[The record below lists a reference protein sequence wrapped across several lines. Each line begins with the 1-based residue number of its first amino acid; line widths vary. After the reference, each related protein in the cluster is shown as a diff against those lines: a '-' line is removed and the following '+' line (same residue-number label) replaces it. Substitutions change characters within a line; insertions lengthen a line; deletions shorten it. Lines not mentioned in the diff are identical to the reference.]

1 MFSFF
6 DTEKEIL
13 LVNEIQ
19 DVFVKKRSFEL
30 TIFFKFFFSFSGD
43 EGTSASENISL
54 SQMKKKSRRIKSLDH
69 NNAPNN
75 QTNMAI
81 SDSDGGHQSPAS
93 VGRRRHTSSGQSQV
107 RSLYDG
113 LSHLYTDC
121 DSRLRH
127 IPTTN
132 YAEKKK
138 ATNETSANETQEN
151 RVSIDDF
158 FQSFRFFNCVQF

>member
-1 MFSFF
+1 M
-6 DTEKEIL
+6 
-13 LVNEIQ
+13 
-19 DVFVKKRSFEL
+19 
-30 TIFFKFFFSFSGD
+30 G
-43 EGTSASENISL
+43 
-54 SQMKKKSRRIKSLDH
+54 KKKNRRIKSLDH
-69 NNAPNN
+69 P
-75 QTNMAI
+75 
-81 SDSDGGHQSPAS
+81 SDSESPAAAS
-93 VGRRRHTSSGQSQV
+93 VGQRRRHTSSDQV

-151 RVSIDDF
+151 RVKSPEVPKSPSPRISSPHRMSDT
-158 FQSFRFFNCVQF
+158 

>member
-1 MFSFF
+1 M
-6 DTEKEIL
+6 T
-13 LVNEIQ
+13 
-19 DVFVKKRSFEL
+19 
-30 TIFFKFFFSFSGD
+30 KFFPKTWQIFSSIWRILISKIIFFSGD

-75 QTNMAI
+75 QTI

-151 RVSIDDF
+151 RVSFNEYF
-158 FQSFRFFNCVQF
+158 FTL

>member
-1 MFSFF
+1 
-6 DTEKEIL
+6 
-13 LVNEIQ
+13 
-19 DVFVKKRSFEL
+19 
-30 TIFFKFFFSFSGD
+30 
-43 EGTSASENISL
+43 
-54 SQMKKKSRRIKSLDH
+54 MKKKSRRIKSLDH

-75 QTNMAI
+75 QTI

-151 RVSIDDF
+151 RVSCQNQFNLSILSDF
-158 FQSFRFFNCVQF
+158 RPFCLILSILSKFSILFNL